1 MLFENWDRFVALSPD
16 EKVIQVY
23 KKVKAGKL
31 RKVPEEYE
39 SIDIELHDT
48 AEGDL
53 LLTDK
58 RLIHLK
64 YEYKV
69 DESFNFNQMPY
80 LDSSIFKFFL
90 AS

>member
-1 MLFENWDRFVALSPD
+1 MLFRNWDEFVALGSD
-16 EKVIQVY
+16 EKVIQIY

-31 RKVPEEYE
+31 RKVPECFE
-39 SIDIELHDT
+39 SIDFELQDT

-58 RLIHLK
+58 RLIHLE

-69 DESFNFNQMPY
+69 DESFNRMPI
-80 LDSSIFKFFL
+80 LFKALFL
-90 AS
+90 KL